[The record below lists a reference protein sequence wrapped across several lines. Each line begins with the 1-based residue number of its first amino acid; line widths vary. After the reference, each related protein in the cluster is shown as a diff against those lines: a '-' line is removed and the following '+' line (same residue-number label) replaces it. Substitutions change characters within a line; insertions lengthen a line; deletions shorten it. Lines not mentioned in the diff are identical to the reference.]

1 MEEESEEVEGNHRSH
16 LYLFRVC
23 ILRRVFRFFFCST
36 MSQNTQEREIHNRTH
51 LVVNFGQK

>member
-23 ILRRVFRFFFCST
+23 ILRRVFRFFFVLQC
-36 MSQNTQEREIHNRTH
+36 RKIHKNAKYITGH
-51 LVVNFGQK
+51 IWS